1 MTNIDYSATFTPL
14 KNNIHLPGLPS
25 ISFINSVS
33 LASNRDI
40 YLLAEAVC
48 KSTIIKNETL
58 KALSCSPFRSVF
70 AKMYKEKNKFGN
82 ITKEYRVIDKRI
94 KNAKNVRQLLKK
106 LRGYYL
112 DLYTSWNKLIGGSK
126 GKKLYVS
133 VKATHNRRQTIL
145 GTQKFL
151 KTKLYIEKKGLM
163 RSYKLEDLV
172 PSDQDRIND
181 IFSDMLVI
189 EKIAQDKNLEQ
200 VLLTFTALPFLHAN
214 PSEGK
219 CSYDGASRLEALK
232 FIQDEVYR
240 VLYKRLNAAGIEII
254 GFSVPEPHKDGCPHI
269 HAGWFIKPEQ
279 LKDFLDAVRKLRKEI
294 AKKYGLNDYQLDI
307 RLKSDLAADKK
318 PAKASS
324 YVLKYVMKSFSDP
337 ATSAWYSRDNGGEIR
352 RCNRLGMSG
361 FKTKFN
367 FVYKLRKELSKHP
380 DKNIKELGEMLCA
393 PKKELMLSDK
403 KLNFMTAYNDLFE
416 CIYKTAVNE
425 FDEKVKCFDSVIF
438 YSRTINEKGE
448 LLSVK
453 KIKVEDNKNVY
464 SAKDLDDLLLSEFD
478 NNVFDGNLNLTVNVC
493 CSRKSVEDKK
503 PLDKDLDPFLN
514 ENFEVFEDYKKVY
527 PEFLINNQDYEG
539 DLEDFRPS

>member
-1 MTNIDYSATFTPL
+1 MTSIDYSATFTPL
-14 KNNIHLPGLPS
+14 KNDTHLPGLPNV
-25 ISFINSVS
+25 SFINAVS
-33 LASNRDI
+33 LSSNRDI

-48 KSTIIKNETL
+48 KSNTLANETL
-58 KALSCSPFRSVF
+58 KSLSCSPFRSVF
-70 AKMYKEKNKFGN
+70 ARIYKEKDKFGN
-82 ITKEYRVIDKRI
+82 VIKEYRMIDKRI
-94 KNAKNVRQLLKK
+94 KNARNVRQLLKK

-151 KTKLYIEKKGLM
+151 KTKLYIEKNGLM
-163 RSYKLEDLV
+163 TSYKLEDLV

-189 EKIAQDKNLEQ
+189 EKIADDKNLEQ

-240 VLYKRLNAAGIEII
+240 VLYKRLHAAKIEII
-254 GFSVPEPHKDGCPHI
+254 GFSAPEPHKDGCPHI

-279 LKDFLDAVRKLRKEI
+279 LPDLQRAVKKLKKEI
-294 AKKYGLNDYQLDI
+294 AKEYGLNDYQLDI

-337 ATSAWYSRDNGGEIR
+337 STSAWYSRDNGGEIR
-352 RCNRLGMSG
+352 RCNRLGLGG

-367 FVYKLRKELSKHP
+367 FVYKLRKELVKHS
-380 DKNIKELGEMLCA
+380 DKNIRDLGEMLCA
-393 PKKELMLSDK
+393 RKKELMLSDK
-403 KLNFMTAYNDLFE
+403 KLNFLTVYNELFE
-416 CIYKTAVNE
+416 CIYKTAINE
-425 FDEKVKCFDSVIF
+425 FDEKVKYFDSVIF
-438 YSRTINEKGE
+438 TNENG
-448 LLSVK
+448 K
-453 KIKVEDNKNVY
+453 KISIEDNKNVY
-464 SAKDLDDLLLSEFD
+464 FAKDLDNLLLSEFD
-478 NNVFDGNLNLTVNVC
+478 QNIFDGNTDLTINICYSRENL
-493 CSRKSVEDKK
+493 DKK
-503 PLDKDLDPFLN
+503 ITFDESETPFFSDDCEDLDN
-514 ENFEVFEDYKKVY
+514 YVKKY
-527 PEFLINNQDYEG
+527 PEDSIDESQIPEN
-539 DLEDFRPS
+539 LEDLFPQ